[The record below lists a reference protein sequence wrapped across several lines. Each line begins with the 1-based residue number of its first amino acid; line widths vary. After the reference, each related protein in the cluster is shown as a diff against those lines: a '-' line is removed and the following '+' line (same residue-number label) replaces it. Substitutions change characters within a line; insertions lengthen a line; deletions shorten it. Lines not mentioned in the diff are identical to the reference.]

1 MDSNSVIGVFL
12 LITAFVIFLP
22 VVLQIRDERFHWREV
37 WGMFVL
43 VAGFIMVGCAYMF
56 LGGKEQRW
64 LSLAGLGAVLF
75 GLLVQHK
82 RRERPDAQEGRR

>member
-1 MDSNSVIGVFL
+1 MQSDSMIG
-12 LITAFVIFLP
+12 IFLFVTAL
-22 VVLQIRDERFHWREV
+22 VVLIPVLLQLRAGRFHWREV

-43 VAGFIMVGCAYMF
+43 VAGFMAVGAAYMF
-56 LGGKEQRW
+56 FAGQQQRW

-82 RRERPDAQEGRR
+82 RREPMDHR